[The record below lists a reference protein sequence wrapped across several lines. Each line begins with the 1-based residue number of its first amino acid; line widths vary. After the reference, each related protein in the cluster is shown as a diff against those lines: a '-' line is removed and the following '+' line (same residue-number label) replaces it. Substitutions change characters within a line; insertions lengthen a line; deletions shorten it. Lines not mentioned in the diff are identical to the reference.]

1 MGDPEN
7 EEMRGPKPHLSVI
20 VPCYNEQDNIENCV
34 NQIDEAF
41 RPTQLL
47 HEILL
52 VNDGS
57 TDETLRRACSLY
69 ESHQS
74 VRVLDL
80 ARNCGKAVALKEG
93 VRRARGDL
101 VAFFDADLQYSP
113 TDLVT
118 MIGRLNEGHDFVN
131 GTRDYNGYG
140 ASRTALSRLY
150 NRVVRFLFRM
160 ELRDSN
166 CGIKVLK
173 KEAADA
179 DTIFN
184 YGLPLVVPLLKIR
197 GFESTEVPVTLH
209 ERKNGESKYFQ
220 DGRFLGGSKNVRDIT
235 YHSIMLLS
243 LLAHAPFESMRQN
256 NGSGKNVSP

>member
-1 MGDPEN
+1 MN
-7 EEMRGPKPHLSVI
+7 GPTPRVSVI
-20 VPCYNEQDNIENCV
+20 VPCYNEQDNVQDCV
-34 NQIDEAF
+34 DQIAKVLWDAQI
-41 RPTQLL
+41 PY
-47 HEILL
+47 EILV

-57 TDETLRRACSLY
+57 TDKTLGRAHSLLK
-69 ESHQS
+69 SNS
-74 VRVLDL
+74 LVRVIDL
-80 ARNCGKAVALKEG
+80 GENCGKAIALKEG
-93 VRRARGDL
+93 VRRARGDI

-113 TDLVT
+113 KDLVT
-118 MIGRLNEGHDFVN
+118 MIGRLDEGHDFVN

-140 ASRTALSRLY
+140 SSRTAFSRLY

-166 CGIKVLK
+166 CGIKVLR